1 MKGIQK
7 IEKEREERRAKME
20 AMKIDKAN
28 RQAQNQAAGKGQI
41 DVDFEQLV
49 TEKKKG
55 VGAALNHVSAT

>member
-20 AMKIDKAN
+20 AMKIDKAQRRAMN
-28 RQAQNQAAGKGQI
+28 AAAGKGLI
-41 DVDFEQLV
+41 DVDFESLINEQ
-49 TEKKKG
+49 KKN